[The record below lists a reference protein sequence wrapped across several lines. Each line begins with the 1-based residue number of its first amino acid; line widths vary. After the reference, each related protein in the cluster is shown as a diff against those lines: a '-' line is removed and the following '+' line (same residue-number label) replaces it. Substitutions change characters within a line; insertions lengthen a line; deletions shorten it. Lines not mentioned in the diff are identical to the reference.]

1 MAKSNSETVS
11 NFIDKRLKKAIDD
24 IVYTL
29 ENKADIELSP
39 DTQQYLANLSLQF
52 IEQFSKTII
61 SEQLIEPEYF
71 VPNTLNR
78 QV

>member
-71 VPNTLNR
+71 VAKRT
-78 QV
+78 V